1 MKNRS
6 FQLFAIMIFI
16 VITLC
21 FVIGIMN
28 IGAIMKMVHG
38 EGVGKD
44 DIEVLGVFGD
54 SAGLLNALFSSLAL
68 SK

>member
-28 IGAIMKMVHG
+28 IDTILKMVHG
-38 EGVGKD
+38 DGVGKN
-44 DIEVLGVFGD
+44 DIEVLGI
-54 SAGLLNALFSSLAL
+54 LATAQAY
-68 SK
+68 